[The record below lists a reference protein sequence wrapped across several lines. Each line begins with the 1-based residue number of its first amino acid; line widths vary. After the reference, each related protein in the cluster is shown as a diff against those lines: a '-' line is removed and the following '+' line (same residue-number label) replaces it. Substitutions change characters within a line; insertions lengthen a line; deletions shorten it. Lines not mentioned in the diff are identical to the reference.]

1 MGKLEVRIFT
11 RLLYLLN
18 KQFKNNLKLKT
29 KLRMPEIII
38 QALNGLQKDL
48 LYILHLYQS
57 VLDDQKHTVC
67 NAAFYTSSDLS
78 YQELP

>member
-29 KLRMPEIII
+29 NAGNYNSSFEWPPKRPLIYFASISIDFRRPKTYMYGCTAVRM
-38 QALNGLQKDL
+38 KR
-48 LYILHLYQS
+48 
-57 VLDDQKHTVC
+57 
-67 NAAFYTSSDLS
+67 LS
-78 YQELP
+78 E